1 MNVRR
6 TVLTTSAA
14 VIGAGVLGVGA
25 LAGVASAN
33 GRPTGNTAPSASATC
48 VPGTGTGTSGPAG
61 RGPSATQAGTTAG
74 RTGAG
79 NGATGDGATGNGNR
93 ANRPT
98 TASTGPM
105 TSASGQGTLTT
116 TQQQDLAF
124 MVEEEKLAHDVYTT
138 LAATYDVPAF
148 SRIAASETQ
157 HLTVLRAVAA
167 GYGIAVPSSDAVGV
181 FADAGLATMYTD
193 LVAQGRTSLAE
204 AYGVGRT
211 IELDDLARLAQA
223 SEGLT
228 APDLQ
233 QAYARLASASQQHL
247 AAFGG

>member
-6 TVLTTSAA
+6 VVLTTSAA

-48 VPGTGTGTSGPAG
+48 VPGTGTGASGPAG
-61 RGPSATQAGTTAG
+61 RGPSATQAGTTTG

-79 NGATGDGATGNGNR
+79 NGAAGNGATGNGNR
-93 ANRPT
+93 PT
-98 TASTGPM
+98 TAGTGPM

-116 TQQQDLAF
+116 AQQQDLAF

-223 SEGLT
+223 SDGLT